1 MSRSRKLVFER
12 LAGLIRCYVTISAG
26 FLSKN
31 ANFRGYRKCSF
42 FLGNRYLDNNDNF
55 TFEIVFNL
63 SKDMLT
69 YHHNSKS

>member
-1 MSRSRKLVFER
+1 MQ
-12 LAGLIRCYVTISAG
+12 
-26 FLSKN
+26 
-31 ANFRGYRKCSF
+31 F